1 MDKTRILIADD
12 HFTVRLGLEMLVKDI
27 IREACTIDQSSA
39 GEDVVHRLQANS
51 YDMLILDMNMPEPSG
66 LQLLEKALGLQP
78 LLKVLVVSVN
88 PEDFF
93 ATKCLQLGAYGYVSK
108 NAPDDELKKAIRNI
122 LAGKPYLAAAQKNK
136 IVYSYLQG
144 EQEQNPFHSLSAREL
159 DVAMLLLKGMGVLE
173 IANVLFVTASTAST
187 FKGRVFK
194 KLNIDSLLELD
205 RLARFHGMINDDSI
219 QH

>member
-27 IREACTIDQSSA
+27 TGEVCTIDQSSA
-39 GEDVVHRLQANS
+39 GEDVVQRLQANS

-66 LQLLEKALGLQP
+66 LQLLEKALEIQP
-78 LLKVLVVSVN
+78 LLKILVVSVN

-93 ATKCLQLGAYGYVSK
+93 ATKCLQLGAYGFVSK
-108 NAPDDELKKAIRNI
+108 NAPDEELKIAIRNI
-122 LAGKPYLAAAQKNK
+122 IAGRPYLAAAQKNK
-136 IVYSYLQG
+136 IVASYLQDG
-144 EQEQNPFHSLSAREL
+144 HEPDPFQSLSSREL

-173 IANVLFVTASTAST
+173 IANALFVTASTAST

-194 KLNIDSLLELD
+194 KLNINSLLELD
-205 RLARFHGMINDDSI
+205 RLARLHGVINDDSI